1 MAKKSKIIHNRRK
14 LKYEVRHRNRC
25 SICGRPRGYY
35 RFFSI
40 CRVCFRTFAL
50 KGYLPG
56 VTKSSW

>member
-1 MAKKSKIIHNRRK
+1 MAKKSKINRNQQK
-14 LKYEVRHRNRC
+14 LKYEIRHRNRC
-25 SICGRPRGYY
+25 AICGRPRGYY
-35 RFFSI
+35 RFFNI